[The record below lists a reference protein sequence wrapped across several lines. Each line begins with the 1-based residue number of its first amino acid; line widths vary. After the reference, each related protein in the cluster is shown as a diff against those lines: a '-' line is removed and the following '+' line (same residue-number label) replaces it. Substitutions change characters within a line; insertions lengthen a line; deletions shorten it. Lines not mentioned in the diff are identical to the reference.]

1 MSEAVETKPIE
12 IASIDNYIEIYHAT
26 GEWIRF
32 ADAKAAVVL
41 TVAGALG
48 GLLIPNLKTVLDANP
63 NGHLFPGWLTITLG
77 FFGLYILFTVICG
90 IAAFRCITP
99 FRKRGLHPALDHCKH
114 FHGAATV
121 PCYPDT
127 DVERFTLNAEQIG
140 IEGLRRE
147 VIAGFF
153 FDAHISGSKYAKVFT
168 AIRMFAISTVFGFLF
183 FISAQL

>member
-1 MSEAVETKPIE
+1 MSEPIE
-12 IASIDNYIEIYHAT
+12 TPLVEIPSIDNYIEIYHAT

-48 GLLIPNLKTVLDANP
+48 GLLIPNLKTVLEEKPD
-63 NGHLFPGWLTITLG
+63 GHLFAGWLYVTLG
-77 FFGLYILFTVICG
+77 LFVLYIIFTIICG

-99 FRKRGLHPALDHCKH
+99 FRKGGRHPALEHCKH
-114 FHGAATV
+114 FHSAATTN
-121 PCYPDT
+121 CYPDT
-127 DVERFTLNAEQIG
+127 DVERFTDTAEKLG

-153 FDAHISGSKYAKVFT
+153 FDAHISSMKYGKVFV
-168 AIRMFAISTVFGFLF
+168 AIRMFAISVVFGFLF
-183 FISAQL
+183 FISAQM